1 MTLKVNDILIQ
12 LKAAQGKVPVDLL
25 ITNVKIV
32 NVYTEQTTE
41 GSIAI
46 KNGKIVAVNPQ
57 QELTAENIYDAK
69 GQYAIPGLM
78 DAHVHIEPTLLTPEA
93 LASLIVPHGT
103 TTMFVDAME
112 IANVAGVDGLKA
124 LLSSNDRLPYRIYLE
139 VPSRVPTAPGLE
151 TTGGVLGLAEVEEL
165 LQEEVAVSLGELDPS
180 KVLNLKE
187 EYLQKVLCAQKHG
200 KVANGHAIGL
210 TWDELNVYTTAGL
223 NDDHECVEYQ
233 ELLDRVA
240 LGITV
245 MIREGSTERNL
256 QKLIK
261 GVVDNKLNTEHLIFC
276 TDDKHANDIS
286 KEGHIN
292 YNVNKAISLGLSP
305 IKAIKI
311 ATLNCARH
319 FRMDHLLGS
328 ITPGRLADI
337 ILTKELENVQPSAV
351 FKDGSL
357 VSESGKLLQNVPLD
371 SYPEFL
377 NNTVKLSPDFNSKS
391 LAVPYEGTE
400 CKVKTIN
407 IYTDQ
412 IINYGTDE
420 TLPVQENCVVPD
432 PQRDILKLAVVER
445 YGKNGGVGVAFVKG
459 FGLKKGALAIS
470 VSHDHHNIVTVGCND
485 QDMYMAA
492 KEIEKHGGGLVVANE
507 GQVVDAFP
515 LPIAGLMSNL
525 SAEEVLTIIERLN
538 SRAKALGCKLPAP
551 FMTLSFISLPTVP
564 ELGLTDKGLIDV
576 RQHKVIPLLVE

>member
-1 MTLKVNDILIQ
+1 MTLNIDDLVVQ
-12 LKAAQGKVPVDLL
+12 LQAAQGKVAVDLL

-32 NVYTEQTTE
+32 NVYTEQIIE

-46 KNGKIVAVNPQ
+46 KNGKVVALNPQ
-57 QELTAENIYDAK
+57 QQLTAEKVYDAQ

-112 IANVAGVDGLKA
+112 IANVAGVDGLRA

-165 LQEEVAVSLGELDPS
+165 LQEDVAVSLGELDPS
-180 KVLNLKE
+180 KILNLKE
-187 EYLQKVLCAQKHG
+187 EYLQKVLSAQKHG

-210 TWDELNVYTTAGL
+210 TWDELNVYATAGL
-223 NDDHECVEYQ
+223 NDDHECVEYE
-233 ELLDRVA
+233 ELLERVA

-245 MIREGSTERNL
+245 MIREGSTERNVE
-256 QKLIK
+256 KLVK
-261 GVVDNKLNTEHLIFC
+261 GVVDNQLNTEYLIFC

-292 YNVNKAISLGLSP
+292 YNVNKAITLGLNP

-319 FRMDHLLGS
+319 FRMDHMLGS

-337 ILTKELENVQPSAV
+337 ILTKELDNIQPTAV
-351 FKDGSL
+351 FKEGNL
-357 VSESGKLLQNVPLD
+357 VSEAGKLLQNVPLD

-377 NNTVKLSPDFNSKS
+377 NNTVILSPDFNPQQF
-391 LAVPYEGTE
+391 VVHYQGTE

-412 IINYGTDE
+412 IINYATE
-420 TLPVQENCVVPD
+420 EVLPVQNNCVVPD
-432 PQRDILKLAVVER
+432 PTRDILKLAVVER
-445 YGKNGGVGVAFVKG
+445 YGKNGDVGVAFVKG
-459 FGLKKGALAIS
+459 FGLKQGALAIS

-485 QDMYMAA
+485 QDMYAAA
-492 KEIEKHGGGLVVANE
+492 KEIEKHGGGLVVANQ
-507 GQVVDAFP
+507 GQVVDVFP

-525 SAEEVLTIIERLN
+525 SAEEVLAIMERLN
-538 SRAKALGCKLPAP
+538 GEAKALGCELPAP

-576 RQHKVIPLLVE
+576 RGHKVIPLIVE